1 MTALPQ
7 FSMILCFRETEN
19 LKNLRDN
26 IRSGNTPVGKAE
38 AVRPVFVFINNIYAE
53 LWTLGKAI

>member
-1 MTALPQ
+1 MKALPQ
-7 FSMILCFRETEN
+7 FRMILCFRETEN

-26 IRSGNTPVGKAE
+26 IRSGTLVGKAE